1 MMKARI
7 LIAEDSA
14 HMRMILKE
22 MLLRHGY
29 QVAGEAENGKE
40 AVEQY
45 DRLKPDIVTLDLSL
59 PEMSGIEALKAIKAK
74 HPKAKVVMIS
84 ALGQETQVIDAMRAG
99 ADEFFIKPLQ
109 AQRVVEALEAVM

>member
-1 MMKARI
+1 MKAKI

-22 MLLRHGY
+22 ILLRGGFD
-29 QVAGEAENGKE
+29 VVGEVENGKD

-45 DRLKPDIVTLDLSL
+45 DQLRPDIITLDLSL
-59 PEMSGIEALKAIKAK
+59 PEMSGIDALKAIKAK

-84 ALGQETQVIDAMRAG
+84 ALGQEMQVIDAMRAG
-99 ADEFFIKPLQ
+99 ADDFFIKPLQ
-109 AQRVVEALEAVM
+109 SQRVIETLESVK